1 MKKLIVFLAVTLL
14 TATTVQADAGQYG
27 QYGQYGPYKG
37 GSSTSIMVDKTVS
50 RALTTKGGITA
61 YVDNNSP
68 TDTRFAPGATVYFQV
83 KVKNTSNVT
92 LNNVEVSDI
101 MPNEIIAVEGPGTY
115 NENSK
120 TITWKYD
127 SLKAGEEKTE
137 KIIAQIKGQNQLP
150 ADKGVMCMINK
161 STVRAGN
168 NYDDDTA
175 QFCVEKQ
182 VIGAKQVPTAG
193 PEYGILLTTL
203 SFASLGA
210 GVYLKRKI

>member
-1 MKKLIVFLAVTLL
+1 MKELIVFLALTLL
-14 TATTVQADAGQYG
+14 TTTAVQADSG
-27 QYGQYGPYKG
+27 QYGQYGPYG
-37 GSSTSIMVDKTVS
+37 GGAPSTSIMIDKTVS
-50 RALTTKGGITA
+50 RAITTKGGVTA

-68 TDTRFAPGATVYFQV
+68 TDTRFAPGANVSFQI

-101 MPNEIIAVEGPGTY
+101 MPNEVVAVEGPGSF
-115 NENSK
+115 NEQTK
-120 TITWKYD
+120 IITWKYD
-127 SLKAGEEKTE
+127 SLKAGEERTE
-137 KIIAQIKGQNQLP
+137 KIVAQIKGQNQLP
-150 ADKGVMCMINK
+150 ADKGVMCMTNK
-161 STVRAGN
+161 SKVRAGN
-168 NYDDDTA
+168 NYDEDTA

-182 VIGAKQVPTAG
+182 VIGAQQVPTAG